1 MKAVFLQGFIVAGL
15 FFTPL
20 AAHAQ
25 IDKDRSNSEAYRMR
39 DKQPPALTRGDLS
52 TDPAEIINN
61 SSEATMDS
69 VRDHFKH
76 TYGTEEGP
84 FAKIREQ
91 EKELA
96 AARKRVARYGMTQEE
111 RLAADEAERLAAQD
125 ATAEDKKEKEK
136 KEEERAK
143 GYIYNRDD
151 GQGDVP
157 PRLFNNVTR

>member
-1 MKAVFLQGFIVAGL
+1 MKAGFLQGFVVAGL
-15 FFTPL
+15 LFMPL
-20 AAHAQ
+20 PAYAQ
-25 IDKDRSNSEAYRMR
+25 IDKERSNSEAYRMR

-52 TDPAEIINN
+52 TDPVEIMNN

-111 RLAADEAERLAAQD
+111 RQAADEAERLAAQD
-125 ATAEDKKEKEK
+125 VATEEEKEKE

-143 GYIYNRDD
+143 GYIYNRDE
-151 GQGDVP
+151 GKGDIP